1 MIDWTSTMQQTYEF
15 YIVDPI
21 SWKDTKL
28 IRNVKSCTINRDS
41 TAETLGSASLS
52 MTEIIGECYVRIYLI
67 TIQNGVK
74 EKHPLGTYL
83 VQTPSSSYDGRI
95 KDITMDAYT
104 PLLELKEKQPPLGF
118 TLEKKTNEAIMTAA
132 HRLAQ
137 EYSRAPVVPAKS
149 TTKLTS
155 NFTAGTDDT
164 WLSFISDLAASD
176 KYKLDLDEIGRIL
189 FNPIQ
194 WIEALQP
201 VCTFD
206 DGNSSILYPELN
218 IEHDIY
224 GIPNV
229 VEVTCVSGNAVYYS
243 KVVNNDENSPTSI
256 INRGREITHRVDNP
270 NLAGVTNQSQ
280 VDEYAK
286 QVLKD
291 LSTIE
296 YTVTY
301 THGYRPVRIG
311 DCVQLNYVRAG
322 LRNVKAKVISQSI
335 KCEPGCPV
343 TEKAVFTKKLW
354 GDNL

>member
-95 KDITMDAYT
+95 NDITMDAYT

-189 FNPIQ
+189 FSPIQ
-194 WIEALQP
+194 RIEALQP

-206 DGNSSILYPELN
+206 DSNSSILYPEIN

-243 KVVNNDENSPTSI
+243 KAVNDDENSPTSI
-256 INRGREITHRVDNP
+256 VNRGREITRRVDNP

>member
-104 PLLELKEKQPPLGF
+104 PLIELKEKQPPLGF
-118 TLEKKTNEAIMTAA
+118 TIEKKTNEAIMTAA

-189 FNPIQ
+189 FSPIQ
-194 WIEALQP
+194 RIEALQP

-206 DGNSSILYPELN
+206 DSNSSILYPEIN

-243 KVVNNDENSPTSI
+243 KAVNDDENSPTSI
-256 INRGREITHRVDNP
+256 VNRGREITRRVDNP

>member
-1 MIDWTSTMQQTYEF
+1 MQQTYEF

-95 KDITMDAYT
+95 EDITMDAYT

-118 TLEKKTNEAIMTAA
+118 TIEKKTNEAIMTAA

-164 WLSFISDLAASD
+164 WLSFISDLASSD

-189 FNPIQ
+189 FSPIQ
-194 WIEALQP
+194 RIEALQP

-206 DGNSSILYPELN
+206 DSNSSILYPEIN

-243 KVVNNDENSPTSI
+243 KAINDDENSPTSI
-256 INRGREITHRVDNP
+256 VHRGREITRRVDNP

>member
-67 TIQNGVK
+67 TIQNGVR

-118 TLEKKTNEAIMTAA
+118 TLEKKTNEAIMAAA

-164 WLSFISDLAASD
+164 WLSFISDLASSD

-189 FNPIQ
+189 FSPIQ
-194 WIEALQP
+194 RIEALQP

-206 DGNSSILYPELN
+206 DGNSSILYPEIN

-243 KVVNNDENSPTSI
+243 KVVNDDENSPTSI

>member
-118 TLEKKTNEAIMTAA
+118 TIEKKTNEAIMTAA

-164 WLSFISDLAASD
+164 WLSFINDLAASD
-176 KYKLDLDEIGRIL
+176 KYKFDLDEMGRIL
-189 FNPIQ
+189 FSPIQ
-194 WIEALQP
+194 KLEALQP

-206 DGNSSILYPELN
+206 DSNSSILYPEVN

-243 KVVNNDENSPTSI
+243 KAVNDDENSPTSI
-256 INRGREITHRVDNP
+256 INRGREITRRIDNP

-296 YTVTY
+296 YTITY

-311 DCVQLNYVRAG
+311 DFVKLNYVRAG
-322 LRNVKAKVISQSI
+322 LREVKAKIISQSI

-343 TEKAVFTKKLW
+343 TEKAIFTKKLW
-354 GDNL
+354 GD

>member
-1 MIDWTSTMQQTYEF
+1 MQQTYEF

-41 TAETLGSASLS
+41 TAETLGSASLN

-104 PLLELKEKQPPLGF
+104 PLIELKEKQPPLGF
-118 TLEKKTNEAIMTAA
+118 TIEKKTNEAIMTAA

-164 WLSFISDLAASD
+164 WLSFINDLAASD
-176 KYKLDLDEIGRIL
+176 KYKFDLDEMGRIL
-189 FNPIQ
+189 FSPIQ
-194 WIEALQP
+194 KLEALQP

-206 DGNSSILYPELN
+206 DGNSSILYPEVN

-229 VEVTCVSGNAVYYS
+229 VEVTCLSGNSIYYS
-243 KVVNNDENSPTSI
+243 KAVNDDENSPTSI
-256 INRGREITHRVDNP
+256 INRGREITRRVDNP

-291 LSTIE
+291 MSTIE

-311 DCVQLNYVRAG
+311 DCVKLNYVRAG
-322 LRNVKAKVISQSI
+322 LREVKAKVISQSI

-343 TEKAVFTKKLW
+343 TEKAIFTKKLW
-354 GDNL
+354 GD

>member
-164 WLSFISDLAASD
+164 WLSFISDLASSD

-189 FNPIQ
+189 FSPIQ
-194 WIEALQP
+194 RMEALQP
-201 VCTFD
+201 VCTFND
-206 DGNSSILYPELN
+206 SNSSILYPEIN

-243 KVVNNDENSPTSI
+243 KAINDDENSPTSI
-256 INRGREITHRVDNP
+256 VNRGREITRRVDNP

>member
-189 FNPIQ
+189 FSPIQ
-194 WIEALQP
+194 RIEALQP

-206 DGNSSILYPELN
+206 DSNSSILYPEIN

-243 KVVNNDENSPTSI
+243 KAINDDENSPTSI
-256 INRGREITHRVDNP
+256 VNRGREITRRVDNP

>member
-118 TLEKKTNEAIMTAA
+118 TIEKKTNEAIMTAA

-164 WLSFISDLAASD
+164 WLSFINDLAASD
-176 KYKLDLDEIGRIL
+176 KYKFDLDEMGRIL
-189 FNPIQ
+189 FSPIQ
-194 WIEALQP
+194 KLEALQP

-206 DGNSSILYPELN
+206 DGNSSILYPEIN

-243 KVVNNDENSPTSI
+243 KVVNDDENSPTSI
-256 INRGREITHRVDNP
+256 INRGREITRRVDNP
-270 NLAGVTNQSQ
+270 NLVGVTNQSQ

-296 YTVTY
+296 DTVTY

>member
-118 TLEKKTNEAIMTAA
+118 TIEKKTNEAIMTAA

-164 WLSFISDLAASD
+164 WLSFISGLAASD
-176 KYKLDLDEIGRIL
+176 KYRLDLDEIGRIL
-189 FNPIQ
+189 FSPIQ
-194 WIEALQP
+194 RIEALQP

-206 DGNSSILYPELN
+206 DGNSSILYPEIN

-243 KVVNNDENSPTSI
+243 KVVNDDENSPTSI

>member
-189 FNPIQ
+189 FSPIQ
-194 WIEALQP
+194 RIEALQP

-206 DGNSSILYPELN
+206 DSNSSILYPEIN

-243 KVVNNDENSPTSI
+243 KVVNDDENSPTSI
-256 INRGREITHRVDNP
+256 TNRGREITHRVDNP

-301 THGYRPVRIG
+301 THGYMPVRIG

>member
-95 KDITMDAYT
+95 EDITMDAYT

-118 TLEKKTNEAIMTAA
+118 TIEKKTNEAIMTAA

-164 WLSFISDLAASD
+164 WLSFINDLAASD
-176 KYKLDLDEIGRIL
+176 KYKFDLDEMGRIL
-189 FNPIQ
+189 FSPIQ
-194 WIEALQP
+194 KLEALQP

-206 DGNSSILYPELN
+206 DGNSSILYPEVN

-224 GIPNV
+224 GIPNA
-229 VEVTCVSGNAVYYS
+229 VEVTCLSGNSIYYS
-243 KVVNNDENSPTSI
+243 KAVNDDENSPTSI
-256 INRGREITHRVDNP
+256 INRGREITRRVDNP

-291 LSTIE
+291 MSTIE

-301 THGYRPVRIG
+301 THGYKPVRIG
-311 DCVQLNYVRAG
+311 DCVKLNYVRAG
-322 LRNVKAKVISQSI
+322 LREVKAKVISQSI

-343 TEKAVFTKKLW
+343 TEKAIFTKKLW
-354 GDNL
+354 GD